1 VSSTDGFVA
10 GGPTGDEPML
20 ADPATDAEAS
30 AGGDAAT
37 PSTHDVFSFGT
48 LRQESV
54 QQTLFGGTVPTV
66 PDSLVGWR
74 LTTVRITD
82 PAVIAASGSDEHP
95 GIERSGDVADRVD
108 GGVLTLDD
116 AALAATDRYESVGY
130 ERTQVVLASGRQA
143 WIYVPRPGTA
153 G

>member
-1 VSSTDGFVA
+1 MTSVDGFDRGVPGA
-10 GGPTGDEPML
+10 DGPLLD
-20 ADPATDAEAS
+20 DPAIQDAPEA
-30 AGGDAAT
+30 APA
-37 PSTHDVFSFGT
+37 THDVFSFGT

-54 QQTLFGGTVPTV
+54 QQAIYGGTVPTV

-95 GIERSGDVADRVD
+95 GIERTADPADRVD

-116 AALAATDRYESVGY
+116 EGLAATDRYESVGY
-130 ERTQVVLASGRQA
+130 ERTSIVLASGREA
-143 WIYVPRPGTA
+143 WIYVPREG
-153 G
+153 

>member
-1 VSSTDGFVA
+1 MTAADGFVQ
-10 GGPTGDEPML
+10 GGPAGDEPML
-20 ADPATDAEAS
+20 
-30 AGGDAAT
+30 GDASTDEADREAT
-37 PSTHDVFSFGT
+37 THAVFSFGT

-54 QQTLFGGTVPTV
+54 QQTLYGGTVPTV

-82 PAVIAASGSDEHP
+82 PAVIAASGSDLHP
-95 GIERSGDVADRVD
+95 GIERSGDVDDRVD

-130 ERTQVVLASGRQA
+130 ERTSVVLASGREA
-143 WIYVPRPGTA
+143 WIYVPRPGV
-153 G
+153 

>member
-1 VSSTDGFVA
+1 MSSVDGFA
-10 GGPTGDEPML
+10 QGGPTGDEPL
-20 ADPATDAEAS
+20 LDDPAARAEPS
-30 AGGDAAT
+30 SGDAA
-37 PSTHDVFSFGT
+37 HLVFSFGT

-54 QQTLFGGTVPTV
+54 QQTLYGGTVPTV

-82 PAVIAASGSDEHP
+82 PAVIEASGSDLHP
-95 GIERSGDVADRVD
+95 GIERSGDGADRVD

-116 AALAATDRYESVGY
+116 AGLAATDRYESVGY
-130 ERTQVVLASGRQA
+130 ERTSVVLASGREA

-153 G
+153 A